1 MWWRYVF
8 LRPPFAVL
16 ARTKKYRLKVQGR
29 ENVPQYGPFI
39 VVANH
44 QSSIDVVAIAL
55 ALKPA
60 LSRTHLW
67 PWAKKE
73 INEGQEGLLGR
84 LLWKVFGVIPI
95 DREDGSCEEAIK
107 PSLDRLRRG
116 DAILIYPEGTR
127 QKNRELGWF
136 KYGVANLARA
146 APAPI
151 LPVSFYRRDEDGGFQ
166 VIIGKLF
173 MMPEKKMRYEALEAL
188 EDRVEE
194 RFSTQVDSLRQW
206 SGEVP
211 RNKKG
216 MGMIA
221 NMIGMVV
228 ERLSRQEINFDRF
241 CRMAESEDNEFIR
254 DRVFELLPEGWVK
267 VEPHQLRKV
276 EPARDGETPPE
287 ESGA

>member
-8 LRPPFAVL
+8 LRPPFALL
-16 ARTKKYRLKVQGR
+16 ARTKKYRLKVQGT

-60 LSRTHLW
+60 LVRTHLW
-67 PWAKKE
+67 PWAKAE
-73 INEGQEGLLGR
+73 IAEGKEGLIGR

-95 DREDGSCEEAIK
+95 DREEGSCEEAIR

-116 DAILIYPEGTR
+116 EAILIYPEGTR
-127 QKNRELGWF
+127 HRNKELGWF

-166 VIIGKLF
+166 VNIGRLF
-173 MMPEKKMRYEALEAL
+173 MMPEKKKRYEALEAF

-194 RFSTQVDSLRQW
+194 RFSAQVDSLRQW

-211 RNKKG
+211 RDKKG

-241 CRMAESEDNEFIR
+241 CRMAEAEDNEFIR
-254 DRVFELLPEGWVK
+254 DKVFELLPEGWVR
-267 VEPHQLRKV
+267 VEQQDPKKA
-276 EPARDGETPPE
+276 EPVREEETAPE
-287 ESGA
+287 E